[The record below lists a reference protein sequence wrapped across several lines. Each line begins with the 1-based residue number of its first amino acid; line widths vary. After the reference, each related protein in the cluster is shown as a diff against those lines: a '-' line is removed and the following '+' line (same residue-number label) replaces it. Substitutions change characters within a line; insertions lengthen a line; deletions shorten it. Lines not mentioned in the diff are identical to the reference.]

1 MLGHAYAVSGN
12 IAEALNVVQHLRE
25 RAKQE
30 YLFPYEVAIVY
41 AGLKD
46 LNQAFN
52 WLGKAFEQRHP
63 WLAFFKAEPAFD
75 TLRSDRRYQDFLDR
89 MNFPT

>member
-1 MLGHAYAVSGN
+1 
-12 IAEALNVVQHLRE
+12 
-25 RAKQE
+25 
-30 YLFPYEVAIVY
+30 
-41 AGLKD
+41 LKD
-46 LNQAFN
+46 VNQAFN

-75 TLRSDRRYQDFLDR
+75 TLRSDRRYQDFLDG